1 MNINFEELS
10 EIYFSTN
17 KKKKRMEFYQQYQYS
32 QNYIFNN
39 YKIKNLSSFR

>member
-17 KKKKRMEFYQQYQYS
+17 KKKGWNFINNINILKI
-32 QNYIFNN
+32 IFSII
-39 YKIKNLSSFR
+39 IK